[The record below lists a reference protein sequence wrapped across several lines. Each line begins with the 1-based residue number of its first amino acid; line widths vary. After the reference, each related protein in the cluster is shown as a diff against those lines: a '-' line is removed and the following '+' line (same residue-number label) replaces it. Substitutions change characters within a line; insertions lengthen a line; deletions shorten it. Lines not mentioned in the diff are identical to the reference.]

1 MPRCGAGRGLRIAV
15 RCKAMKTERMCRE
28 CRHYRRIN
36 DSGGTCVL
44 KGKQVSRREG
54 ACGHFEAR
62 KHRRPV

>member
-1 MPRCGAGRGLRIAV
+1 
-15 RCKAMKTERMCRE
+15 MKTERMCRE